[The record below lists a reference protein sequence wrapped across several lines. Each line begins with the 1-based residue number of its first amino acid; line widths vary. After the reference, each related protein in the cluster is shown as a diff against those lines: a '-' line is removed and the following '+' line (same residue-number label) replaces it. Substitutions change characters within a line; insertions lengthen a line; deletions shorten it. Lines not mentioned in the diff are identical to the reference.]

1 MEYSGK
7 TVSVIIPMY
16 NSEATIEKV
25 LDSVKN
31 QTAIDQILEIIIIN
45 DGSTDASLEVVEKY
59 IENNRSLP
67 IIVINQKNS
76 GVSVAR
82 NNGMKRA
89 AGEFIALI
97 DSDDI
102 WRKDKIEQQL
112 KVFAKYPDIY
122 FLGTGVQGEK
132 LKIFFKEIHGV
143 YKANPRDVCWKSFP
157 TTPSVMF
164 KKAAISEVG
173 YFDENRK
180 YGEDIEYFQRF
191 FEKLNFYY
199 LAKPLVKIGINKKFY
214 GQKGLTSNLKEMHIG
229 RQINLE
235 ILYKKRLISRKYY
248 LFMKQF
254 NKLKYIRRCCITR
267 IETILQ

>member
-45 DGSTDASLEVVEKY
+45 DGSTDASLEIVEKY
-59 IENNRSLP
+59 IENNRLLP
-67 IIVINQKNS
+67 IIVINQKIQE
-76 GVSVAR
+76 VSVAR

-102 WRKDKIEQQL
+102 WRQDKIEQQL

-122 FLGTGVQGEK
+122 F
-132 LKIFFKEIHGV
+132 
-143 YKANPRDVCWKSFP
+143 
-157 TTPSVMF
+157 
-164 KKAAISEVG
+164 
-173 YFDENRK
+173 
-180 YGEDIEYFQRF
+180 
-191 FEKLNFYY
+191 
-199 LAKPLVKIGINKKFY
+199 
-214 GQKGLTSNLKEMHIG
+214 
-229 RQINLE
+229 
-235 ILYKKRLISRKYY
+235 
-248 LFMKQF
+248 
-254 NKLKYIRRCCITR
+254 
-267 IETILQ
+267 